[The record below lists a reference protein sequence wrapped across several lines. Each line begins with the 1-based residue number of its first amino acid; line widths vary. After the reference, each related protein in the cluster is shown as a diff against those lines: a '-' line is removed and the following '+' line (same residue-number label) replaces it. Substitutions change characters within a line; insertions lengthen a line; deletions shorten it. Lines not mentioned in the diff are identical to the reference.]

1 MTYRLRLARN
11 GLKLKVA
18 TRIPAQ
24 LVGGTGM
31 TVTRANGT
39 YTIDMNVDE
48 VVDVLEPTVLDRANH
63 TGTQLASTISDFS
76 EATDD
81 RLNSLLVAGANIS
94 LTYSDVGNT
103 LTVANTGVN
112 TIAGNVGAFTLG
124 HGLTNSTNEI
134 KIDVGVM
141 RGYLSGLALSTA
153 GSSATFGIAAG
164 VAVDSTAADF
174 MKLTSAYTKT
184 TSAWAVGTG
193 NGALDTGTV
202 ANSTWYHVFL
212 IKRPDTGVVDV
223 LFSLSATAP
232 TMPDA
237 AYTLMRRIGSM
248 KTNGSAQWT
257 LFTQEGDEFLW
268 DVPLADVNSTPAA
281 ATAVTSTLTVPT
293 GVKVFAIIGAGGAAG
308 AGSDGRFYISS
319 LDQSDQ
325 PAGAANFS
333 AGWSG
338 GTTGQQGWSA
348 ARIRTNTSAQIRWRP
363 ASTTG
368 SYFIN
373 TKGWIDDRGRNA

>member
-1 MTYRLRLARN
+1 LRLARN

-24 LVGGTGM
+24 LVGGTGI
-31 TVTRANGT
+31 TVTRTNGT
-39 YTIDMNVDE
+39 YTFDMELDE
-48 VVDVLEPTVLDRANH
+48 VVDILEPTVLDRANH
-63 TGTQLASTISDFS
+63 TGTQLSSTISDLT
-76 EATDD
+76 ATMASAISTAID
-81 RLNSLLVAGANIS
+81 AG
-94 LTYSDVGNT
+94 
-103 LTVANTGVN
+103 TVTS
-112 TIAGNVGAFTLG
+112 IAGNIGDFTLG